1 MFKAVFA
8 IITLVFGMFVV
19 SAQEATLIN
28 VKGKV
33 LSAEDSSTVISTSI
47 LYEKLPYYD
56 DMGLTS
62 ANAEGYFSFHLVKG
76 GKYNISIAE
85 DNYKKYDNQITVEDG
100 DGNEIHEMN
109 FYLEKIEQ
117 QNVFTLEDV
126 NFARGSEKLQ
136 PESYKSLDRL
146 VNEMRDNR
154 NMVIQLEG
162 HTDFAGNPQANMA
175 LSQARVESVK
185 DYLRKN
191 GISKKRIKTKAYG
204 GSRPLFRERTRE
216 AMASNR
222 RVEVR
227 VLKR

>member
-76 GKYNISIAE
+76 AKYNISIAE